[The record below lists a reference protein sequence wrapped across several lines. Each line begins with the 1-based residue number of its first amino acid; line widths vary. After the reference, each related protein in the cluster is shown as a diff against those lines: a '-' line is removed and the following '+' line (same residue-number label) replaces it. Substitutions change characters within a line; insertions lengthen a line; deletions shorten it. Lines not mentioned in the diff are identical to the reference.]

1 MATSNRPAR
10 HRDTALLCI
19 ITILAGAVSG
29 PAWSQAVIEEIVVT
43 AQKREQS
50 AADIGMA
57 ISVLDDEALNEQ
69 RIQGIDSLS
78 RNVPSLDIFRGNGSN
93 NPTITLRGIG
103 TTNPWVNNNPSVAVH
118 ADGVYLPMSAYLTFP
133 LFDLERVEVL
143 KGPQVG
149 LYGRNSTAGAIN
161 FVSRRPTPETSG
173 YVDASYGNYDAINVE
188 AAFGGALTDT
198 IQGRVAAL
206 YQDGGGYMDR
216 AGTIDS
222 TAGFTRVP
230 GVIPGIPSLDPEDD
244 YGDKDVLA
252 LRGSLAF
259 EFADNFDALL
269 SLHYAQ
275 DDSEIIGST
284 NINGD
289 ILGVFQPP
297 SDDAYQDY
305 DNVEPFNDGE
315 QLGGVLEL
323 NWLLGDFLFTSITGF
338 ESLER
343 EYNIGDFVP
352 IRVAE
357 ASFDEDLQSL
367 YQEFRLDYQA
377 DPDFR
382 WLVGASYTDDD
393 IDYARVLTA
402 WDLLLGALGTRY
414 QEDDESYAVFGQV
427 EWRFAPSWEITGSL
441 RYTDEEKRYDGGSF
455 DIDPFGLS
463 AVGVAFPN
471 VVPDGLFDQRVY
483 DEDDLS
489 GRASLGWEPT
499 DDALYF
505 VSVARAFKSG
515 GFDGSGITE
524 PASFTPYGA
533 ETVWAYE
540 AGMKL
545 KLLDDRL
552 FLNASVF
559 YNDYTDKQV
568 LSLQDLGTGIV
579 EAIIQ
584 NAAESEITG
593 VDVEVDWLVASAL
606 TLSLR
611 GTWLDSEITGWDSD
625 DPAEVEARV
634 GNELPGTPELSV
646 TGAATWQTFVGRH
659 SLNVRGWATYTEEAF
674 RDIENSATSLS
685 DDYGTVNLRI
695 ALADPSGWSVY
706 LFGENLLDEEY
717 VTSRRIL
724 VGMVGEYYGPPRTY
738 GIGFRYE
745 LPR

>member
-1 MATSNRPAR
+1 MPSASAY
-10 HRDTALLCI
+10 AQ
-19 ITILAGAVSG
+19 G
-29 PAWSQAVIEEIVVT
+29 VIEEIVVT

-50 AADIGMA
+50 REDIGMA
-57 ISVLDDEALNEQ
+57 ISVLGEDALSEQ
-69 RIQGIDSLS
+69 RIVGLDSLS
-78 RNVPSLDIFRGNGSN
+78 RNIPSLDIYRGNGSN

-133 LFDLERVEVL
+133 LFDLQRVEVL
-143 KGPQVG
+143 KGPQIG

-161 FVSRRPTPETSG
+161 FVSRRPAPETSG
-173 YVDASYGNYDAINVE
+173 YVDVSYGNYDAINLE
-188 AAFGGALTDT
+188 AAIGGALTDT
-198 IQGRVAAL
+198 VEGRFAAL

-216 AGTIDS
+216 PGTVDS

-230 GVIPGIPSLDPEDD
+230 GVVPPVPEVGAEDD

-252 LRGSLAF
+252 FRGSLAF
-259 EFADNFDALL
+259 DFSENFDALV
-269 SLHYAQ
+269 SIHYAQ
-275 DDSEIIGST
+275 DDSEIVGST

-297 SDDAYQDY
+297 ADEPYKDY
-305 DNVEPFNDGE
+305 DNVEPFNDSE
-315 QLGGVLEL
+315 QLGGVVEL
-323 NWLLGDFLFTSITGF
+323 NWRLGDYLLTSITGI
-338 ESLER
+338 ETLER

-357 ASFDEDLQSL
+357 ASFDEELQSL
-367 YQEFRLDYQA
+367 YQEVRLDYQA
-377 DPDFR
+377 DPNLR
-382 WLVGASYTDDD
+382 WLVGVSYTDDD
-393 IDYARVLTA
+393 IDYNRVLTA
-402 WDLLLGALGTRY
+402 YDLLLGALGTRFD
-414 QEDDESYAVFGQV
+414 QDDESYAFFGQV
-427 EWRFAPSWEITGSL
+427 EWQLDPAWQITGSL

-455 DIDPFGLS
+455 DIDPFGVS
-463 AVGVAFPN
+463 AVGSAFPN

-489 GRASLGWEPT
+489 GRTSLQWEPT
-499 DDALYF
+499 DGAMYY

-540 AGMKL
+540 AGTKL
-545 KLLDDRL
+545 KLLEDRL
-552 FLNASVF
+552 FVSASVF
-559 YNDYTDKQV
+559 RNDYTDKQV

-593 VDVEVDWLVASAL
+593 LDVEADWLVGPAL

-611 GTWLDSEITGWDSD
+611 GTWLDSEITGWDSA
-625 DPAEVEARV
+625 DPAEVQARV
-634 GNELPGTPELSV
+634 GNELPGTPEFSA
-646 TGAATWQTFVGRH
+646 TASATWEAPITGQRT
-659 SLNVRGWATYTEEAF
+659 LTVRGWATYTEEAF
-674 RDIENSATSLS
+674 RDIENSETSLS
-685 DDYGTVNLRI
+685 EDHGTVNLRI
-695 ALADPSGWSVY
+695 GLNDSAGWSVY
-706 LFGENLLDEEY
+706 AFGENLLDEEY
-717 VTSRRIL
+717 VTSRRVL

-738 GIGFRYE
+738 GIGFRYNMTQ
-745 LPR
+745 